1 MRQGWCGFAGG
12 FGTNLDKGFWGRFRG
27 VL

>member
-1 MRQGWCGFAGG
+1 MRQGWCGIAGG
-12 FGTNLDKGFWGRFRG
+12 FGANLDKGFWGRFSG